1 MRDFDAL
8 ETRASKLKKS
18 EKRKNRVRKIVIL
31 SKMGQ
36 KRPKT
41 GKRTPPQTSKNSR
54 YFIFEVPA
62 RSAFSW
68 FANAHMSD
76 ERLP

>member
-1 MRDFDAL
+1 M
-8 ETRASKLKKS
+8 EK
-18 EKRKNRVRKIVIL
+18 KRKKEKSGPENGHF
-31 SKMGQ
+31 GQ
-36 KRPKT
+36 KGSKT
-41 GKRTPPQTSKNSR
+41 VQILRNTPRQTNEKSR

>member
-1 MRDFDAL
+1 M
-8 ETRASKLKKS
+8 EK
-18 EKRKNRVRKIVIL
+18 KRKKEKSGPKNHHFVENG
-31 SKMGQ
+31 S
-36 KRPKT
+36 KT
-41 GKRTPPQTSKNSR
+41 GQILRNTSRQTNEKSR

-76 ERLP
+76 E